1 MLNGLLGKKIGMTQ
15 IFTSE
20 GTVIPVTVLQLGPCV
35 VVQKKTKEKDGYN
48 ALQLGFEKL
57 VKIKKVNKPM
67 LGHFKKH
74 NVEPLKYLKEVKVDN
89 PDEYSE
95 GQEVTVEIFKE
106 GDFVDVQGIS
116 KGKGFQGVIKRHGFA
131 GGPASHGSKF
141 HRAPGSIGMCE
152 FPGETPKGR
161 KMPGR
166 MGGDKVTVMN
176 LEVVKVIPDKNL
188 VLVKGAVPGH
198 NNSVVFVRKAIKA
211 RKRA

>member
-1 MLNGLLGKKIGMTQ
+1 MLSGLLGKKIGMTQ
-15 IFTSE
+15 VFTSE
-20 GTVIPVTVLQLGPCV
+20 GLVIPVTVLQVGPCV
-35 VVQKKTKEKDGYN
+35 VVQKKVKEKDGYN
-48 ALQLGFEKL
+48 ALQIGFEKVTKL
-57 VKIKKVNKPM
+57 KKVNKPM

-89 PDEYSE
+89 PDEFNE
-95 GQEVTVEIFKE
+95 GQEITVEIFNE

-116 KGKGFQGVIKRHGFA
+116 KGKGFQGVMKRHGFA
-131 GGPASHGSKF
+131 GGPASHGSNF

-152 FPGETPKGR
+152 FPGETTKGR

-166 MGGDKVTVMN
+166 MGGEKVTVMG

-198 NNSVVFVRKAIKA
+198 NNSLVYVRKAVKV